1 MLNAGESVWL
11 PHDENLHV
19 TAVLR
24 ADDQPARGGLF
35 AYIAGGAPAVSLAP
49 GDYVRLPVALQPT
62 EWPEAPGRFQVTAVV
77 PDLELESDPL
87 EIDVTA
93 ADVAAAASQRRRRP
107 EPPPPPIS

>member
-11 PHDENLHV
+11 PHGENLHV

-35 AYIAGGAPAVSLAP
+35 AYIAGGAPAVPLAP
-49 GDYVRLPVALQPT
+49 GDYVRLPVALQQT
-62 EWPEAPGRFQVTAVV
+62 EWPEEPGRFRVTAIV

-93 ADVAAAASQRRRRP
+93 ADVAAAAAQRRSRP
-107 EPPPPPIS
+107 EPPPPSVA